1 MNNRQEYSRKEKAG
15 LNILITLLCQLISLI
30 CGFII
35 PKLILDKFGSEA
47 YGATA
52 SISQFLAYI
61 SLLEGGIGGVAR
73 AALYKPISEN
83 NKAEIGAVL
92 TEIKSFFRV
101 IGYIFGV
108 YVIILACSYKFISG
122 FGYYDWILTFLL
134 VIVISIS
141 TFAQYFIGMSY
152 NIFLNAAQKTYIV
165 YGISCITISLNA
177 FASVWLIFLGADLIT
192 VKFLS
197 SIVFALRPVLMWMY
211 VTKNYDIVN
220 KKTLTDSILKQKW
233 TGLGQHI
240 AYFLHS
246 NTDVVVLTL
255 FSNLKMVAIYAVYN
269 MVISNIQSINIS
281 FTSGMEAIFGDM
293 IAKGEKENLRK
304 TFMYYETL
312 ISVISM
318 ILYSVTAVLIVP
330 FISIYTRNTNDVNYI
345 RYTFS
350 IVLLTSSLIYCLR
363 VPYHNLTIAAGHF
376 KQTRV
381 AAYGEALINI
391 IMSLLL
397 VTKYQ
402 LIGVACATL
411 IATVFRFIFYVWY
424 LSKNIIYLSV
434 IGFIKRQIINVGI
447 SVLIVLLGAGIIS
460 FETASIS
467 WIRWVM
473 SAVVVFCLAC
483 IVTILINALFYRGV
497 FIDFINRMFKRNIYH

>member
-1 MNNRQEYSRKEKAG
+1 MSDRQEYSRRKKAG
-15 LNILITLLCQLISLI
+15 LNILITLLCQLVSLI

-73 AALYKPISEN
+73 AALYKPISQN
-83 NKAEIGAVL
+83 NKEQIGTVL
-92 TEIKSFFRV
+92 TEIKRFFRI
-101 IGYIFGV
+101 IGYIFVV
-108 YVIILACSYKFISG
+108 YVIILACSYKFISD
-122 FGYYDWILTFLL
+122 FVYYDWISTFFL
-134 VIVISIS
+134 VIAISIS
-141 TFAQYFIGMSY
+141 TFAQYFIGISY

-165 YGISCITISLNA
+165 YGISCFTILLNA
-177 FASVWLIFLGADLIT
+177 FVSVLLIFLGADLIT

-197 SIVFALRPVLMWMY
+197 SIVFTLRPVLMWVY
-211 VTKNYDIVN
+211 VKRNYDIVN
-220 KKTLTDSILKQKW
+220 KKRLTESVLKQKW

-255 FSNLKMVAIYAVYN
+255 FSNLKIVAIYSVYN

-293 IAKGEKENLRK
+293 IAKGEKDNLRK
-304 TFMYYETL
+304 IFTYYETL
-312 ISVISM
+312 ISIISL

-330 FISIYTRNTNDVNYI
+330 FISIYTRNINDVNYI

-350 IVLLTSSLIYCLR
+350 LVLLAASLIYCLR
-363 VPYHNLTIAAGHF
+363 IPYHNLTIAAGHF

-397 VTKYQ
+397 VAKYQ

-411 IATVFRFIFYVWY
+411 IATIFRFIYYVWY

-434 IGFIKRQIINVGI
+434 IGFIKRQITNIGI
-447 SVLIVLLGAGIIS
+447 ITLIVLLGTSIIS
-460 FETASIS
+460 FEKASIS
-467 WIRWVM
+467 WVTWIV
-473 SAVVVFCLAC
+473 SAVLIFCLAS
-483 IVTILINALFYRGV
+483 IITISVNALFYKGV
-497 FIDFINRMFKRNIYH
+497 FIDFINKAFK

>member
-1 MNNRQEYSRKEKAG
+1 MSDRQEYSRRKKAG
-15 LNILITLLCQLISLI
+15 LNILITLLCQLVSLI

-73 AALYKPISEN
+73 AALYKPISQN
-83 NKAEIGAVL
+83 NKEQIGTVL
-92 TEIKSFFRV
+92 TEIKRFFRI
-101 IGYIFGV
+101 IGYIFVV
-108 YVIILACSYKFISG
+108 YVIILACSYKFISD
-122 FGYYDWILTFLL
+122 FVYYDWISTFFL
-134 VIVISIS
+134 VIAISIS
-141 TFAQYFIGMSY
+141 TFAQYFIGISY

-165 YGISCITISLNA
+165 YGISCFTILLNA
-177 FASVWLIFLGADLIT
+177 FVSVLLIFLGADLIT

-197 SIVFALRPVLMWMY
+197 SIVFTLRPVLMWVY
-211 VTKNYDIVN
+211 VKRNYDIVN
-220 KKTLTDSILKQKW
+220 KKRLTESVLKQKW

-246 NTDVVVLTL
+246 NTDMVVLTL
-255 FSNLKMVAIYAVYN
+255 FSNLKIVAIYSVYN

-293 IAKGEKENLRK
+293 IAKGEKDNLRK
-304 TFMYYETL
+304 IFTYYETL
-312 ISVISM
+312 ISIISL

-330 FISIYTRNTNDVNYI
+330 FISIYTRNINDVNYI

-350 IVLLTSSLIYCLR
+350 LVLLAASLIYCLR
-363 VPYHNLTIAAGHF
+363 IPYHNLTIAAGHF

-397 VTKYQ
+397 VAKYQ

-411 IATVFRFIFYVWY
+411 IATIFRFIYYVWY

-434 IGFIKRQIINVGI
+434 IGFIKRQITNIGI
-447 SVLIVLLGAGIIS
+447 ITLIVLLGTSIIS
-460 FETASIS
+460 FEKASIS
-467 WIRWVM
+467 WVTWIV
-473 SAVVVFCLAC
+473 SAVLIFCLAS
-483 IVTILINALFYRGV
+483 IITISVNALFYKGV
-497 FIDFINRMFKRNIYH
+497 FIDFINKAFK

>member
-1 MNNRQEYSRKEKAG
+1 MSDRQEYSRRKKAG
-15 LNILITLLCQLISLI
+15 LNILITLLCQLVSLI

-73 AALYKPISEN
+73 AALYKPISQN
-83 NKAEIGAVL
+83 NKEQVGTVL
-92 TEIKSFFRV
+92 TEIKRFFRI
-101 IGYIFGV
+101 IGYIFVV
-108 YVIILACSYKFISG
+108 YVIILACSYKFISD
-122 FGYYDWILTFLL
+122 FVYYDWISTFFLL
-134 VIVISIS
+134 IAISIS
-141 TFAQYFIGMSY
+141 TFAQYFIGISY

-165 YGISCITISLNA
+165 YGISCFTILLNA
-177 FASVWLIFLGADLIT
+177 FVSVLLIFLGADLIT

-197 SIVFALRPVLMWMY
+197 SIVFTLRPVLMWIY
-211 VTKNYDIVN
+211 VKRNYDIVN
-220 KKTLTDSILKQKW
+220 RKRLTESVLKQKW

-246 NTDVVVLTL
+246 NTDIVVLTL
-255 FSNLKMVAIYAVYN
+255 FSNLKMVAIYSVYN

-293 IAKGEKENLRK
+293 IAKGEKDNLRK
-304 TFMYYETL
+304 IFTYYETL
-312 ISVISM
+312 ISIISL

-330 FISIYTRNTNDVNYI
+330 FISIYTKNINDVNYI

-350 IVLLTSSLIYCLR
+350 FVLLSASLIYCLR
-363 VPYHNLTIAAGHF
+363 IPYHNLTIAAGHF

-397 VTKYQ
+397 VAKYQ

-411 IATVFRFIFYVWY
+411 IATIFRFIYYVWY

-434 IGFIKRQIINVGI
+434 IGFIKRQITNIGI
-447 SVLIVLLGAGIIS
+447 ITLIVLLGTSIIS
-460 FETASIS
+460 FEKASIS
-467 WIRWVM
+467 WVTWIVA
-473 SAVVVFCLAC
+473 AVLVFCLAS
-483 IVTILINALFYRGV
+483 IITISVNALFYKGI
-497 FIDFINRMFKRNIYH
+497 FIDFINKTFK